1 MKNEVKNEFDEK
13 IILQAIANV
22 ILEED
27 CCITLDEVVSKEKIL
42 VKGGK

>member
-1 MKNEVKNEFDEK
+1 MKNEVKTEIDEK

-22 ILEED
+22 ILEEE
-27 CCITLDEVVSKEKIL
+27 CCLTLDEIVSKEKKL